1 MKRTSAFVALG
12 LALQLALAPV
22 TVATDLGDR
31 LVHLRVETWDAAA
44 GPGVPPDEARLAP
57 GAWVVVLEGPQGSG
71 TADALEAAGGRVLGY
86 VPSNAWLVWGDA
98 EDARRMGQAAGVLR
112 VEPYRAAWKISP
124 EIAPPG
130 ARAEAAARYF
140 VEIWPGESPAAAA
153 DRVRAAGAEV
163 LQVVDGFGLR
173 RLVVRADRA
182 ALPRIAA
189 IPAVQW
195 IEDLPRP
202 TLRNDTVRWV
212 IQSDNAAT
220 MAVPLYDRG
229 LLGDGEIIGH
239 IDEPP
244 YLPSCYFRDDT
255 DNTPGPLHRKVVA
268 LRRVNPPSTGA
279 HGTHTAGTAAGE
291 NVDPGFPQ
299 HRGMAPKARLSCS
312 SYYDLHGATG
322 DTVASNLAE
331 FFALAHADGARIH
344 TNSWGDDTRFDYTAW
359 CVDIDTF
366 SRQHEDD
373 LVVFSATNLATL
385 RTPENAKNC
394 LAVGATLRPPSQ
406 GVRSSGGTGPTADG
420 RRKPEVYAPGR
431 DTRSALV
438 GECATGASTG
448 TSMAAP
454 AVAGGAALVRE
465 YFRRGFH
472 PTGSPWPAH
481 ERIPTGALLK
491 AVVINSAVDMTG
503 EVGYPSNVEGWGRI
517 LLDDALYFPG
527 DARRLWLRDVRHAQG
542 LGTGQQDV
550 WRFEVASSAQPLK
563 VTLVFVD
570 QPAAPGAGLTP
581 VNDLDLE
588 VQGPGGLYRG
598 NVIDTLTGQS
608 LTGGSPD
615 ALNDVER
622 VLLAAPPPGEYTV
635 RVRGASVP
643 LGPQGYAV
651 VANGALSPRD
661 FVTAPAPDDDHAGAA
676 PAARAA
682 VTAPLVLD
690 RPVPNPFRTSTT
702 VRFALP
708 EAGPVDVAVYDL
720 AGRRVRALVAASL
733 DAGEQRIT
741 WDGRDDA
748 GARVS
753 AGIYF
758 VRLSAAGGERL
769 VKTAL
774 LR

>member
-1 MKRTSAFVALG
+1 MKRTPAFVALVQSAV
-12 LALQLALAPV
+12 LAAASVAPAV
-22 TVATDLGDR
+22 DLGDG
-31 LVHLRVETWDAAA
+31 LVHLRAETWDAAS
-44 GPGVPPDEARLAP
+44 GPAAAPDEARLAP
-57 GAWVVVLEGPQGSG
+57 GAWVVVFDGPQGRA
-71 TADALEAAGGRVLGY
+71 TADALEGAGGRVLGF

-98 EDARRMGQAAGVLR
+98 EAARRMAQAAGAIR
-112 VEPYRAAWKISP
+112 VEPYRAGWKLSP
-124 EIAPPG
+124 EIAPSGP
-130 ARAEAAARYF
+130 RAEGAQRCF

-153 DRVRAAGAEV
+153 DRVRAAGADV

-173 RLVVRADRA
+173 RLVVRADRETLARVA
-182 ALPRIAA
+182 AV
-189 IPAVQW
+189 PAVQW
-195 IEDLPRP
+195 IEPLPRP

-212 IQSDNAAT
+212 IQSDDAAT
-220 MAVPLYDRG
+220 EAVPLHDRG
-229 LLGDGEIIGH
+229 LFGEGEIIGH

-244 YLPSCYFRDDT
+244 YMPSCYFRDDT
-255 DNTPGPLHRKVVA
+255 GNTPGPLHRKVVA
-268 LRRVNPPSTGA
+268 LRRVNPPSAGA

-299 HRGMAPKARLSCS
+299 HRGMAPKAKLSCS

-359 CVDIDTF
+359 CADIDTF

-394 LAVGATLRPPSQ
+394 LAVGATLRPPSE
-406 GVRSSGGTGPTADG
+406 GARSSGGTGPTADG

-438 GECATGASTG
+438 GECATGTSSG

-465 YFRRGFH
+465 YFRRGYF
-472 PTGSPWPAH
+472 PTGVPWPGH
-481 ERIPTGALLK
+481 ERTPTGALLK

-527 DARRLWLRDVRHAQG
+527 DDRRLWLRDVRHAQG
-542 LGTGQQDV
+542 LATGEQDV
-550 WRFEVASSAQPLK
+550 WRFEVASAAEPLK
-563 VTLVFVD
+563 VTLVFMD
-570 QPAAPGAGLTP
+570 QPAAPGAGITP

-588 VQGPGGLYRG
+588 VQGPSGLYRG
-598 NVIDTLTGQS
+598 NVIDTLAGQS

-622 VLLAAPPPGEYTV
+622 VLLAAPPPGAYTV
-635 RVRGASVP
+635 RVRGTSVP

-661 FVTAPAPDDDHAGAA
+661 FVTTPAPEPDHAAA
-676 PAARAA
+676 EPAPRAA
-682 VTAPLVLD
+682 VAGEAVLEG
-690 RPVPNPFRTSTT
+690 PVPNPFRSSTT

-708 EAGPVDVAVYDL
+708 QPGPVDIAVYDL
-720 AGRRVRALVAASL
+720 SGRRVRTLLAGAL
-733 DAGEQRIT
+733 DAGEQRAT
-741 WDGRDDA
+741 WDGRDDS
-748 GARVS
+748 GARVV

-758 VRLSAAGGERL
+758 VRLRAAGGERL